1 MSNRI
6 FSYTVTL
13 DGVYKDEDAKQI
25 QDAIEMIKGVSRVV
39 PQVATAETYFAM
51 DKARRELGEKI
62 IEVIFPDAGKEK
74 L

>member
-39 PQVATAETYFAM
+39 PQVATAETYFAV
-51 DKARRELGEKI
+51 DKAR
-62 IEVIFPDAGKEK
+62 P
-74 L
+74 